1 MFSVEREIS
10 AEGKRLLPGSTGT
23 VGPFRHLAERGLFF
37 LFVRVRTTCHAIVSS
52 GRARSILPGSTGED
66 GDRGIL
72 DPPSLFSLHNEYLE
86 KVVEF
91 LSTFS
96 LNPSRFSSIS
106 SFGNRSFMLR
116 PDLGFL
122 SFLLGLASSSILD
135 DPLGGFGVGAL
146 VLLLACGK
154 LLGLRNGIFLDCLQ
168 FLLWGGFKVA
178 FSSWTMSTKEFFV
191 EHIGKNIPL
200 FTLLK
205 EIL

>member
-1 MFSVEREIS
+1 METEASLILQVFS
-10 AEGKRLLPGSTGT
+10 P
-23 VGPFRHLAERGLFF
+23 
-37 LFVRVRTTCHAIVSS
+37 C
-52 GRARSILPGSTGED
+52 
-66 GDRGIL
+66 
-72 DPPSLFSLHNEYLE
+72 NEYLVGDSQLDRQSLHE
-86 KVVEF
+86 CPLAHCLRKKLVEF

-122 SFLLGLASSSILD
+122 TFLLGLASSSILV

-168 FLLWGGFKVA
+168 FLLLGVA
-178 FSSWTMSTKEFFV
+178 SK
-191 EHIGKNIPL
+191 
-200 FTLLK
+200 
-205 EIL
+205 